1 MLHTLESFFTVS
13 VLMQLYT
20 TTEDLSLPLSHQFMH
35 VLPYRLT
42 HTHTH
47 TPAYAPIY
55 IHTYTHTHL
64 PSVLLRLFKVII
76 RKELLDVHINALQL
90 LLKVIVR
97 FLQLLHEPV
106 PVVFLARN
114 CRLSHGIDL
123 LGLREG
129 LPVQVKVVFDHI
141 EAEGLFALCV
151 CLTQS
156 TYVWCVCD
164 ASES

>member
-1 MLHTLESFFTVS
+1 MCYHTGLHTRTRTHL
-13 VLMQLYT
+13 
-20 TTEDLSLPLSHQFMH
+20 
-35 VLPYRLT
+35 LT
-42 HTHTH
+42 HQ
-47 TPAYAPIY
+47 Y
-55 IHTYTHTHL
+55 TYTHTHL

-114 CRLSHGIDL
+114 CRLSHGINL

-141 EAEGLFALCV
+141 KAEGLFALCV

-156 TYVWCVCD
+156 MCVWCVCMYV
-164 ASES
+164 